1 MVKRTKTGPSTDVN
15 VLESLA
21 DQHPL
26 PRAILDYRHL
36 TKLKST
42 YVDALP
48 LLVHPKTGRI
58 HTSFSQTTAAT
69 GRLASSNPNL
79 QNIPVRTDEGRRI
92 REAFVAEPGKVLISA
107 DYSQIELRILAH
119 LSGDPA
125 FAAAFQEGQDI
136 HARTASELLGVPL
149 DAVGPDQRRIAKAIN
164 FGILYG
170 MSAFRLARDLGIE
183 RREAQAFIDHYFER
197 HAGVAAWLEKTTAE
211 AHEHGM
217 VKTLLGRRRLLPDL
231 ASSNRVV
238 RAAAERVAI
247 NTPIQGTAADV
258 IKLAMLAVDRGL
270 HQVCA
275 EAEMI
280 LQVHDELLVEAPA
293 GRGRGGGRVGAGA
306 DGGGHGARRAPPGRR
321 GHRRDLGHR
330 PLIGGVGAS
339 RPGPA
344 S

>member
-48 LLVHPKTGRI
+48 LLVHPETGRI

-217 VKTLLGRRRLLPDL
+217 VKTLLGRRRLLPGPRLQQPGGPRRRRAGGDQHPDPGHRRRRDQAGDAGGGPGAPPGL
-231 ASSNRVV
+231 RRRRDDPPGPR
-238 RAAAERVAI
+238 RAA
-247 NTPIQGTAADV
+247 G
-258 IKLAMLAVDRGL
+258 RG
-270 HQVCA
+270 A
-275 EAEMI
+275 G
-280 LQVHDELLVEAPA
+280 

-306 DGGGHGARRAPPGRR
+306 DGGGHGRSTV
-321 GHRRDLGHR
+321 
-330 PLIGGVGAS
+330 PLRVDVGIGETWAT
-339 RPGPA
+339 A
-344 S
+344 H